1 MPENQNGA
9 VKFFFTLAFLTATAV
24 SRPSS
29 PDRFLR
35 SASTCLR
42 SPVEPQEYEELRRPL
57 PSDQLTPSCSH
68 VLFRH
73 SFANTINRPP
83 FTTPYTPPSSC
94 ISPPWSYVVLDL
106 RAASSGDQYDRIS
119 GLWLGGVELLRTST
133 AEPSPSGIFWNVRK
147 DVSRYSSLFMR
158 SDLNVTMMLENIVN
172 DVYTGIYHINVTLI
186 FYEFNPIA
194 SNLKISNRLGFV
206 DSQKRDQTPAD
217 LIIPVCDGGNRGFW
231 FMIENPRET
240 YSKGIQ
246 IPSNTRQ
253 IVLELY
259 VSFHGN
265 DEFWYSNPP
274 NSYIRTNN
282 LTTGRGNGAYR
293 EVFVKID
300 GRYVGSEVPFP
311 VIFTGGINPLFWE
324 PVVAIGAF
332 NLPSYDMDLT
342 PFLGLLLDGKSHE
355 FAFGV
360 NDGISYWLVDANLHL
375 WLDHGSSNV
384 EAGSRLYDSP
394 SRHMMRQEQ
403 LEQLDG
409 SFKVEAEVSSE
420 YDGWVRS
427 SKGNLTTM
435 VKSMFKVDSLVRFE
449 KNGTYKRVEQRVKTE
464 RIVEVTSESGKP
476 VNRVVHQRTY
486 PLTVITSTLRGLT
499 NDKDTYMLVTNVSHA
514 LNETHSDGEALIQVY
529 SRQDS
534 EGWMEVED
542 HNVLAGEA
550 STKQSLSYIDEF
562 SCYSRTI
569 VAANGEIAQDSSSDS
584 CTSSSFSELNTIEQL
599 IITNVKSR

>member
-1 MPENQNGA
+1 MPEIKQNGA
-9 VKFFFTLAFLTATAV
+9 VKFLITLAFLTATAF
-24 SRPSS
+24 SLPSS

-35 SASTCLR
+35 SASTYLR
-42 SPVEPQEYEELRRPL
+42 SPDEPQEYEELRRPL

-68 VLFRH
+68 VLLRH

-83 FTTPYTPPSSC
+83 FTTPYTPPSGC
-94 ISPPWSYVVLDL
+94 TSPPWSYVVLEL
-106 RAASSGDQYDRIS
+106 QAASSGDQYDRIS

-133 AEPSPSGIFWNVRK
+133 AEPSPTGIFWNVRK

-194 SNLKISNRLGFV
+194 SNFKVNGNRLGFV
-206 DSQKRDQTPAD
+206 ESQRRDQTPAD

-231 FMIENPRET
+231 FMIENPTET
-240 YSKGIQ
+240 YSKRIQ

-282 LTTGRGNGAYR
+282 LATGRGNGAYR

-375 WLDHGSSNV
+375 WLDHESSNV

-394 SRHMMRQEQ
+394 SRHMTRQEEF
-403 LEQLDG
+403 EQLDG
-409 SFKVEAEVSSE
+409 SFRVEAEVSSE

-435 VKSMFKVDSLVRFE
+435 VKSMFKVGSLVRFE
-449 KNGTYKRVEQRVKTE
+449 KNGTYKRDEQRVKTE

-514 LNETHSDGEALIQVY
+514 LNETYSDGEALTQVY
-529 SRQDS
+529 NKQDS

-550 STKQSLSYIDEF
+550 RTRQSLSCIDEF

-569 VAANGEIAQDSSSDS
+569 FAANGEIAQDSSSDS
-584 CTSSSFSELNTIEQL
+584 CTSSSYSEL
-599 IITNVKSR
+599 ITLSSLS

>member
-1 MPENQNGA
+1 MPQINQNDA

-24 SRPSS
+24 SLPSS

-35 SASTCLR
+35 SASTYLR
-42 SPVEPQEYEELRRPL
+42 SPDESQEYKELRLPL
-57 PSDQLTPSCSH
+57 PSDQLTPACSH
-68 VLFRH
+68 VLLRH
-73 SFANTINRPP
+73 SFANTINGPP
-83 FTTPYTPPSSC
+83 FTAPYTPPSGC
-94 ISPPWSYVVLDL
+94 TSPPWSYVVLDL
-106 RAASSGDQYDRIS
+106 CAASTGDQYDRIS
-119 GLWLGGVELLRTST
+119 GLWLGGVEILRTST

-158 SDLNVTMMLENIVN
+158 ADLNVTMMLENIVN

-194 SNLKISNRLGFV
+194 SNLKVDSRLGFV
-206 DSQKRDQTPAD
+206 ESQGSDQTSAD
-217 LIIPVCDGGNRGFW
+217 LIIPVCDEGNRGFW
-231 FMIENPRET
+231 FMIDNPAET
-240 YSKGIQ
+240 YSKRIQ
-246 IPSNTRQ
+246 IPSNTRR

-259 VSFHGN
+259 VSFHGD

-282 LTTGRGNGAYR
+282 LATGRGNGAYR

-300 GRYVGSEVPFP
+300 GRYVGSEVPVP
-311 VIFTGGINPLFWE
+311 VIFTGGINPLFWQ

-342 PFLGLLLDGKSHE
+342 PFLSLLLDGKSHE
-355 FAFGV
+355 FALGV
-360 NDGISYWLVDANLHL
+360 HDGISYWLVDANLHL

-384 EAGSRLYDSP
+384 QAGSRFYDSP
-394 SRHMMRQEQ
+394 SRHMVRQEEF
-403 LEQLDG
+403 EQLDG
-409 SFKVEAEVSSE
+409 SFRVEAEVHSE
-420 YDGWVRS
+420 YDGWVSS
-427 SKGNLTTM
+427 SKDNLTTM
-435 VKSMFKVDSLVRFE
+435 VKSMFKVGSLVRFE
-449 KNGTYKRVEQRVKTE
+449 GNGTYKRVEQRVKTK

-499 NDKDTYMLVTNVSHA
+499 NDKDTYTLVTNVSHA
-514 LNETHSDGEALIQVY
+514 LNETHSDGEALTQVFN
-529 SRQDS
+529 RQDS

-550 STKQSLSYIDEF
+550 STRQSLSYIDEF
-562 SCYSRTI
+562 SCYSHTI
-569 VAANGEIAQDSSSDS
+569 VAANGEIAQDSSSDI
-584 CTSSSFSELNTIEQL
+584 CTSSSSSEDNTL
-599 IITNVKSR
+599 SSLS

>member
-1 MPENQNGA
+1 MSATNQNGA
-9 VKFFFTLAFLTATAV
+9 VKFLLTFAFLIATTV
-24 SRPSS
+24 SLPSS
-29 PDRFLR
+29 PDRFLK
-35 SASTCLR
+35 SALTSLR
-42 SPVEPQEYEELRRPL
+42 SPDEPQEYEELRRPL
-57 PSDQLTPSCSH
+57 PSDGLTPSCSH
-68 VLFRH
+68 VLLRH
-73 SFANTINRPP
+73 SFGNTIDGPP
-83 FTTPYTPPSSC
+83 YTAPYTPPSGC
-94 ISPPWSYVVLDL
+94 TSPPWSYVVLDL

-133 AEPSPSGIFWNVRK
+133 AEPNPTGIFWNVRK

-186 FYEFNPIA
+186 FYEFNPIEQ
-194 SNLKISNRLGFV
+194 NPKIRSRLEIAGS
-206 DSQKRDQTPAD
+206 DRKDQTPAD

-231 FMIENPRET
+231 FMIENPAET
-240 YSKGIQ
+240 YSKRIQ
-246 IPSNTRQ
+246 IPSNTRK

-282 LTTGRGNGAYR
+282 LATGRGNGAYR
-293 EVFVKID
+293 EVLVKID

-311 VIFTGGINPLFWE
+311 VMFTGGINPLFWE

-355 FAFGV
+355 FALSV

-384 EAGSRLYDSP
+384 EAGSGRYDSP
-394 SRHMMRQEQ
+394 SRHMVRQEEF
-403 LEQLDG
+403 EQLDG
-409 SFKVEAEVSSE
+409 SFRVEAEVRSE
-420 YDGWVRS
+420 FDGWVKS
-427 SKGNLTTM
+427 SEGNLTTM
-435 VKSMFKVDSLVRFE
+435 VKSMIKVGSLVRFE
-449 KNGTYKRVEQRVKTE
+449 KNGAYKRVEQRVKTK

-499 NDKDTYMLVTNVSHA
+499 NDKDMYLLVTNVSHA
-514 LNETHSDGEALIQVY
+514 LNERFSAGEALTQVFN
-529 SRQDS
+529 RQDS
-534 EGWMEVED
+534 DGWMEVED

-550 STKQSLSYIDEF
+550 STRQSFNYIDDL
-562 SCYSRTI
+562 SCYSRTL
-569 VAANGEIAQDSSSDS
+569 VAANGKISQDSSSDA
-584 CTSSSFSELNTIEQL
+584 CASSS
-599 IITNVKSR
+599 

>member
-1 MPENQNGA
+1 MSEINKNGA
-9 VKFFFTLAFLTATAV
+9 VRFFLTLAFLTATTV
-24 SRPSS
+24 SLPSS
-29 PDRFLR
+29 PDRFLK
-35 SASTCLR
+35 SALTSLR
-42 SPVEPQEYEELRRPL
+42 SPYKPQEYEELSRPL

-73 SFANTINRPP
+73 SFANTINAPP
-83 FTTPYTPPSSC
+83 FTAPYTPPSGC
-94 ISPPWSYVVLDL
+94 TSPPWSYVVLEL

-133 AEPSPSGIFWNVRK
+133 AEPNPTGIFWNVRK

-172 DVYTGIYHINVTLI
+172 DVYTGIYHINVTLQ

-194 SNLKISNRLGFV
+194 SNPKISGRLGV
-206 DSQKRDQTPAD
+206 AGSQRRDQTPPAD
-217 LIIPVCDGGNRGFW
+217 LIVPLCDEGNRGFW
-231 FMIENPRET
+231 FMIENPAET
-240 YSKGIQ
+240 HSKRIQ
-246 IPSNTRQ
+246 IPSNTRR

-274 NSYIRTNN
+274 NSYITTNN
-282 LTTGRGNGAYR
+282 LATGRGNGAYR
-293 EVFVKID
+293 EVVVKID

-355 FAFGV
+355 FALGV

-384 EAGSRLYDSP
+384 EAGSGRYDSP
-394 SRHMMRQEQ
+394 SRHMVRQAKFE
-403 LEQLDG
+403 EELDG
-409 SFKVEAEVSSE
+409 SFRVEAEVHSE
-420 YDGWVRS
+420 FDGWVKS
-427 SKGNLTTM
+427 SEGNLTTM
-435 VKSMFKVDSLVRFE
+435 VKSMFKVGNLVKFE
-449 KNGTYKRVEQRVKTE
+449 QNGSYKRVEQSVKTE
-464 RIVEVTSESGKP
+464 RVVEVTSESGEP
-476 VNRVVHQRTY
+476 VKRVVQQRTY
-486 PLTVITSTLRGLT
+486 PLTVLTSTLGELSA
-499 NDKDTYMLVTNVSHA
+499 NDKEMYLLLTNVSHA
-514 LNETHSDGEALIQVY
+514 LEEKYSSGETLTELY
-529 SRQDS
+529 NRQES
-534 EGWMEVED
+534 EGWMQVED

-550 STKQSLSYIDEF
+550 STRQSFSYVDEL

-569 VAANGEIAQDSSSDS
+569 VAANGEITLNSSSDT
-584 CTSSSFSELNTIEQL
+584 CASSSS
-599 IITNVKSR
+599 S

>member
-1 MPENQNGA
+1 MAAMNQNFA
-9 VKFFFTLAFLTATAV
+9 VKFFLTLAFLTATTV
-24 SRPSS
+24 SLPSL
-29 PDRFLR
+29 PDRFLK
-35 SASTCLR
+35 SALTSLR
-42 SPVEPQEYEELRRPL
+42 SPEEPQEYEELTRPL
-57 PSDQLTPSCSH
+57 PSDHLTPSCSH
-68 VLFRH
+68 VLLSH
-73 SFANTINRPP
+73 SFANTINGPP
-83 FTTPYTPPSSC
+83 FTAPYTPPSDC
-94 ISPPWSYVVLDL
+94 TSPPWSYVVLDL

-133 AEPSPSGIFWNVRK
+133 AEPNPTGIFWNVRK

-172 DVYTGIYHINVTLI
+172 GVYTGIYHINVTLI
-186 FYEFNPIA
+186 FYDFNPIA
-194 SNLKISNRLGFV
+194 STPKITSGFGFAG
-206 DSQKRDQTPAD
+206 SQRREQTPAD
-217 LIIPVCDGGNRGFW
+217 LVIPLCDEGDRGFW
-231 FMIENPRET
+231 FKIENPAET

-274 NSYIRTNN
+274 DSYIRTNN
-282 LTTGRGNGAYR
+282 LATGRGNGAFR

-300 GRYVGSEVPFP
+300 GNYVGSEVPFP

-355 FAFGV
+355 FALGV
-360 NDGISYWLVDANLHL
+360 NNGISYWLVDANLHL

-384 EAGSRLYDSP
+384 EAGSVRYDSP
-394 SRHMMRQEQ
+394 SRHMARQEE
-403 LEQLDG
+403 LGQLDG
-409 SFKVEAEVSSE
+409 SFRVEAEVRSEFVGWVKSSE
-420 YDGWVRS
+420 
-427 SKGNLTTM
+427 GNLTTT
-435 VKSMFKVDSLVRFE
+435 VKSMFKLGNLVKFE
-449 KNGTYKRVEQRVKTE
+449 KNGAYKRVEQRVETK

-499 NDKDTYMLVTNVSHA
+499 NDKDMYLLVTNVSHA
-514 LNETHSDGEALIQVY
+514 LNEKYSAGEALTEVY
-529 SRQDS
+529 NRQDS
-534 EGWMEVED
+534 DGWMEVED

-550 STKQSLSYIDEF
+550 NTRQSFTYVDEF

-569 VAANGEIAQDSSSDS
+569 VAGNGEITHDSSSDT
-584 CTSSSFSELNTIEQL
+584 CTSSSS
-599 IITNVKSR
+599 S